1 MGEQASA
8 LECTFGS
15 FHLEIQQSILV
26 WFGLCILFGI
36 FFYFAGKKI
45 DQADPRKKP
54 TGLVY
59 LAEEM
64 VNLTLYVTEGNLRE
78 KVYEYMH
85 IFGTM
90 IFMMLAANL
99 IGLVGLQNPTS
110 NVSFNGT
117 LALCI
122 FLKIGRAHV

>member
-1 MGEQASA
+1 MGEASA
-8 LECTFGS
+8 LECAFGS

-78 KVYEYMH
+78 KVYLWH
-85 IFGTM
+85 DDFHDVSSKSNW
-90 IFMMLAANL
+90 FSR
-99 IGLVGLQNPTS
+99 TS
-110 NVSFNGT
+110 KSNF
-117 LALCI
+117 
-122 FLKIGRAHV
+122 